1 MDFDTLHSKHPAYND
16 RPLPLHILPTARIS
30 SGCTRLRNPDR
41 PTRTIAKPPTAETT
55 HRRPRFAPPHLAPP
69 PPDHFSAPNAARQDS
84 DDHRPLPDPHKRL
97 QGHTTAETRTSHG
110 ADDPTPAPRLH
121 PSSRRRLPDLGPPP
135 PPPDHP
141 PTEVS
146 RRIPPQDIVRRA
158 IRQPQH
164 DPTPAA
170 APSRPGHTSQPPPE
184 TAARAPRQIKTQKK
198 ERIIRSVLCKWY
210 HQESNR
216 GHKDFQ
222 SFALPTELWHQ
233 PDDNP
238 FRF

>member
-135 PPPDHP
+135 PTAGSSAD
-141 PTEVS
+141 
-146 RRIPPQDIVRRA
+146 RGIPPHSASRHRPPSD
-158 IRQPQH
+158 
-164 DPTPAA
+164 TPATA
-170 APSRPGHTSQPPPE
+170 RSDPRSRTQQARPHEPAPPE

-210 HQESNR
+210 HQQYKS
-216 GHKDFQ
+216 
-222 SFALPTELWHQ
+222 
-233 PDDNP
+233 
-238 FRF
+238 